1 MPRCHR
7 QTEEDFILNQ
17 LDHIQFA
24 YHRQKIPGI
33 VFQFILRQLG
43 TLRNQFQ
50 KTVDIKITR
59 HGFQATL
66 AGKREDSRH
75 HQMQHGFSAITLKT
89 RQTESNLSPYLCQ
102 QIMQA
107 TKILDNQR
115 SLENTTISG
124 KSKSVRNPFQS

>member
-1 MPRCHR
+1 MPRRHW
-7 QTEEDFILNQ
+7 QAEEDFILNQ

-50 KTVDIKITR
+50 KTVDVKITR

-66 AGKREDSRH
+66 TGKREHSRH
-75 HQMQHGFSAITLKT
+75 LQMQHGFSAITLKT
-89 RQTESNLSPYLCQ
+89 CQTERNLSLYLRQ

-107 TKILDNQR
+107 IKIRDSQS
-115 SLENTTISG
+115 SLENTAISG